1 MTLNVNQLIQQ
12 LNAAASMAR
21 DALARA
27 ARAEANQAQLQQD
40 AVRLATVLNE
50 TRAAL
55 SRLEVTRSGTGGSD
69 PNIQRVENIPGR
81 RIPMDMLVDINIG
94 DNVQS
99 VQQGT
104 ITISQEGPFVAV
116 SRMATLLSVFEFQY
130 TDPEDGAVSAFQGR
144 SYGRYR
150 PIHSAQDLFDS
161 HLSPQVVLAGAAF
174 PGTGAPHVASPS
186 TASSF
191 RTMEGDFRIVTEN
204 AGSSFPRAN
213 LEVPSP
219 FWTRSINEPFELG
232 ALDVFERGEVITIK
246 VLPLHPNNPAYGNL
260 SGFGA
265 PNPLFPFLDAG
276 FDAVEGVN
284 DQNDPLA
291 TSTDPVHRLANAVLT
306 IGFHGYRILQQIGL
320 PG

>member
-1 MTLNVNQLIQQ
+1 MTVNVNALIQQ

-21 DALARA
+21 DALGRA
-27 ARAEANQAQLQQD
+27 ARAEASQAQLQQD
-40 AVRLATVLNE
+40 AVRLATMLNE
-50 TRAAL
+50 TRVAL
-55 SRLEVTRSGTGGSD
+55 ARLEVSRTGDGKT
-69 PNIQRVENIPGR
+69 IQRVENIPGR
-81 RIPMDMLVDINIG
+81 RIPMDMLVDIAIG
-94 DNVQS
+94 DSVQS

-116 SRMATLLSVFEFQY
+116 SRLATLLSTFEFQY
-130 TDPEDGAVSAFQGR
+130 TDPTDGAVSAFQGR

-150 PIHSAQDLFDS
+150 PIHSAWDLNDGQV
-161 HLSPQVVLAGAAF
+161 SPQVGMALAF
-174 PGTGAPHVASPS
+174 PGTGAPHVTSPA

-191 RTMEGDFRIVTEN
+191 RSMEGDFRIVTEN

-213 LEVPSP
+213 LEVPST
-219 FWTRSINEPFELG
+219 FWSRSINEPFELG
-232 ALDVFERGEVITIK
+232 ALDVFERAEVITLK

-265 PNPLFPFLDAG
+265 PNALFPFVDAG
-276 FDAVEGVN
+276 FDAIEGIN

-291 TSTDPVHRLANAVLT
+291 TSADPVHRLANAVLT
-306 IGFHGYRILQQIGL
+306 IGFHGYRIIQQIGL